1 MRKKIVGGLCI
12 LFMALLLS
20 LPMCATAA
28 EDTIKIA
35 AMEPLSGTFKDI
47 GERYLDGV
55 VYAAKVI
62 NESGGLLGK
71 KVEVIPVDTE
81 LKPDVATRKAQNLIL
96 KDGVKFFT
104 GGTGSSVG
112 AAMQQLAEKQN
123 VIMVT
128 YGMAAAS
135 MTGEKCNKNFFR
147 ACANTDQQSFALAQL
162 IGKKG
167 YKKVAIIAQDYSFGK
182 EALSAF
188 KKKLAQVNPSAVIVA
203 ELYHPAGTKDYAPYV
218 SQLIAAKP
226 DVIFTPNWGNDL
238 SLLLKQG
245 RPMGMKQK
253 VFSYYINDEVTIEAL
268 GDDKLMIG
276 NMGAEVY
283 TLSIPTKKNQEF
295 VAKFYKDKGYYPT
308 WLRGK
313 AYISTMFW
321 AEAVKKAGTTDVE
334 AVIKAWEGLTYDGPA
349 GVWTMRACDHQA
361 QMPLWYTEIVQKT
374 KYFKHAFEVPAGKA
388 EAKDVE
394 VPCAETGCK
403 MK

>member
-1 MRKKIVGGLCI
+1 MRKKLGL
-12 LFMALLLS
+12 LVLSVLVLLAV
-20 LPMCATAA
+20 PAA
-28 EDTIKIA
+28 AQDTIKIGA
-35 AMEPLSGTFKDI
+35 VEPLSGSFKDI

-71 KVEVIPVDTE
+71 KVEVIPIDSE

-96 KDGVKFFT
+96 KNGVKFFC

-112 AAMQQLAEKQN
+112 AAMEQLAAKQN
-123 VIMVT
+123 AIMIS

-135 MTGEKCNKNFFR
+135 MTGEKCSKNFFR
-147 ACANTDQQSFALAQL
+147 TCGNTDQHSYALADL

-167 YKKVAIIAQDYSFGK
+167 YKNVAIIAQDYSFGK

-188 KKKLAQVNPSAVIVA
+188 KKRLAQTNPSAKIVA
-203 ELYHPAGTKDYAPYV
+203 ELYHPAGTKDFAPYA

-238 SLLLKQG
+238 TLLLKQG

-268 GDDKLMIG
+268 ANDSLMIG

-283 TLSIPTKKNQEF
+283 TLSIPTKKNKDF
-295 VAKFYKDKGYYPT
+295 VAKFHKDKGYYPT

-313 AYISTMFW
+313 SYLSTMFW
-321 AEAVKKAGTTDVE
+321 AEAVKKAGTTDVN
-334 AVIKAWEGLTYDGPA
+334 AVIKAWEGLSYDGPA

-361 QMPLWYTEIVQKT
+361 QIPFWYTEIVKKT
-374 KYFKHAFEVPAGKA
+374 PFFKHAFEAPAGMI
-388 EAKDVE
+388 EAKNVS
-394 VPCAETGCK
+394 VPCEQTGCK